1 MGLRQRMPEGF
12 GVFRAF
18 ERGVHHHIRAIKTER
33 ERGTIQRIRGRYGN
47 SARNGETRIGVIHT
61 SCGAA
66 RLPDISSVTLSSS
79 FSFRCPDGRPV
90 QWGIRGRPDRRASK
104 TDAWRD
110 QPRAM

>member
-33 ERGTIQRIRGRYGN
+33 ERGTIQRIRGKYGN

-66 RLPDISSVTLSSS
+66 RLPDISSVTHVILVLISM
-79 FSFRCPDGRPV
+79 P
-90 QWGIRGRPDRRASK
+90 
-104 TDAWRD
+104 
-110 QPRAM
+110 

>member
-1 MGLRQRMPEGF
+1 MAGLDGIAPTHARGIRR
-12 GVFRAF
+12 FRAF

-66 RLPDISSVTLSSS
+66 RLPDISSVTHVILVLISM
-79 FSFRCPDGRPV
+79 P
-90 QWGIRGRPDRRASK
+90 
-104 TDAWRD
+104 
-110 QPRAM
+110 